1 MYDPIIRVKKE
12 GENYLVEL
20 TPEIEGLDIYT
31 SFDNSEPD
39 RFYPN
44 YSSPQF
50 IPKDAG
56 QMKITTY
63 KGTKRV
69 GRMITLQVEDLK
81 RRVK

>member
-20 TPEIEGLDIYT
+20 TEIEGLDIYT

-39 RFYPN
+39 RFYPK

-50 IPKDAG
+50 IP
-56 QMKITTY
+56 
-63 KGTKRV
+63 RC
-69 GRMITLQVEDLK
+69 
-81 RRVK
+81 